1 MNPESI
7 RELLDSVRRGD
18 LDVDAA
24 MARLRDLP
32 FADLGH
38 TKLDLHRE
46 LRRGQPEAI
55 FCAGK
60 TPAQVVDIARRMAQS
75 GQTLLMTRVSP
86 EQQVAVARE
95 FPEAPLEYNPAART
109 IVWRQRLPR
118 MKQGKVAVICAGT
131 SDIPV
136 AEEAAVTA
144 ETFGS
149 PALRLFDC
157 GVAGIHRL
165 LAQRAI
171 FDTARVIVVCAG
183 MEGAL
188 ASVVAGMVRVPVVA
202 VPTSVGYGASFHGLA
217 ALLAMLNSCS
227 PGISVVNI
235 DNGYGAGC
243 LADMINA
250 IGEPKPLPP
259 ETT

>member
-1 MNPESI
+1 MNPDLL
-7 RELLDSVRRGD
+7 RELLTQLQTGEV
-18 LDVDAA
+18 DVDTALT
-24 MARLRDLP
+24 RLRDLP

-38 TKLDLHRE
+38 TKVDLHRE
-46 LRRGQPEAI
+46 LRRGQPEGI

-60 TPAQVVDIARRMAQS
+60 TPEQVVAIARRMGES
-75 GQTLLMTRVSP
+75 GQTLLMTRVTP
-86 EQQVAVARE
+86 EQREALARE
-95 FPEAPLEYNPAART
+95 LPDAPLDYNPQART
-109 IVWRQRLPR
+109 IVWKQRDPR
-118 MKQGKVAVICAGT
+118 MKSGTVAVVCAGT

-144 ETFGS
+144 EAFGS
-149 PALRLFDC
+149 PVQRVFDC

-165 LAQRAI
+165 FANRETLDA
-171 FDTARVIVVCAG
+171 ARVIIVCAG

-188 ASVVAGMVRVPVVA
+188 ASVVAGIVRVPVIA

-217 ALLAMLNSCS
+217 ALLAMLNACS

-250 IGEPKPLPP
+250 LAEPQSPS
-259 ETT
+259 

>member
-1 MNPESI
+1 MNPESL
-7 RELLDSVRRGD
+7 RTLLEEVRSGE
-18 LDVDAA
+18 VEVAEA
-24 MARLRDLP
+24 MTRLRDLP

-60 TPAQVVDIARRMAQS
+60 TPAQLLEIVRRMAQAR
-75 GQTLLMTRVSP
+75 QNILMTRVTP
-86 EQQVAVARE
+86 EQRETLERE
-95 FPEAPLEYNPAART
+95 FPGAPLEINAAART
-109 IVWRQRLPR
+109 IFWPHVEIPR
-118 MKQGKVAVICAGT
+118 KSGKVLVICAGT

-144 ETFGS
+144 RAFGS
-149 PALRLFDC
+149 EVQSLHDL
-157 GVAGIHRL
+157 GVAGIHRIMAHRPAL
-165 LAQRAI
+165 
-171 FDTARVIVVCAG
+171 DSARVIIVAAG

-188 ASVVAGMVRVPVVA
+188 ASVVAGMVRAPVIA

-227 PGISVVNI
+227 PGVCVLNI

-250 IGEPKPLPP
+250 IGEPRRQ
-259 ETT
+259 E